1 VRKSL
6 VVWISLLAVG
16 VVAAGIAVAG
26 KDAGNDNNFRYAVG
40 LWGDLPYS
48 SVQADPGVPNLIAD
62 MNNADLEFSVYDG
75 DLKQG
80 NGPPVCSDAL
90 YAQALGW
97 FNSLTKPA
105 IVTPGDNDWTDCDR
119 PNNGAFNSLERL
131 DHERQVFFSTDE
143 SLGTR
148 QLHQEVQASPS
159 CLGYVSGPVLGPTVT
174 KAVPCVENRRWETK
188 GVIFATL
195 NIQGSCNN
203 LCGVGA
209 DAAEYASRNAANI
222 AWMRAAFD
230 EARTEDAAAVML
242 ISQANPGFD
251 LTGAPYAAGVPD
263 APTRDP
269 KTLDPAGI
277 NPSIAPGFQE
287 FLVALRSEVTAF
299 RKPVAYVH
307 GDTHYFRIDKPFL
320 AADGQRLENFT
331 RVETFGDN
339 AANGLND
346 AHWVKALVDPKS
358 RDVFAFQPQMVPAN
372 RTAVPAP

>member
-1 VRKSL
+1 
-6 VVWISLLAVG
+6 
-16 VVAAGIAVAG
+16 
-26 KDAGNDNNFRYAVG
+26 
-40 LWGDLPYS
+40 
-48 SVQADPGVPNLIAD
+48 
-62 MNNADLEFSVYDG
+62 
-75 DLKQG
+75 LK
-80 NGPPVCSDAL
+80 
-90 YAQALGW
+90 
-97 FNSLTKPA
+97 KPA

-131 DHERQVFFSTDE
+131 DHERQVFFSTDK
-143 SLGTR
+143 SLGTK
-148 QLHQEVQASPS
+148 QLKQEVQTSPS
-159 CLGYVSGPVLGPTVT
+159 CLGYVSGPVLGPSVT

-188 GVIFATL
+188 DVIYATL

-209 DAAEYASRNAANI
+209 DAAEYTARNAANI
-222 AWMRAAFD
+222 AWLHETFA
-230 EARTEDAAAVML
+230 EARVEDAAAVML

-251 LTGAPYAAGVPD
+251 LTGAPFVDGVPD

-269 KTLDPAGI
+269 KTLDPAGV
-277 NPSIAPGFQE
+277 NASTAPGFKD

-346 AHWVKALVDPKS
+346 VHWVKALVDPKS